1 MAKKSKAE
9 MSKQKERT
17 KTMDKK
23 SKAELTERLVSFAK
37 TAETDEIKKI
47 FIADEW
53 KKILTQAESGK
64 KQVTVPTEILAS
76 MTRYILRSIHVNQTN
91 MRLFFPHKS

>member
-9 MSKQKERT
+9 TSKRK
-17 KTMDKK
+17 
-23 SKAELTERLVSFAK
+23 ELTKRLVSL
-37 TAETDEIKKI
+37 AEIGEGKKI

-53 KKILTQAESGK
+53 KKILTQVELGK

-76 MTRYILRSIHVNQTN
+76 MTQYILRSISLNQMN
-91 MRLFFPHKS
+91 MSLFFPHKSKIKSI